1 MDINDFRTLATVLVF
16 LSFVSI
22 VWWAYGPSR
31 KSYFDQAAQLPFDA
45 DENFAQ
51 DSTATLVNSK
61 SEKAKKGEQA

>member
-31 KSYFDQAAQLPFDA
+31 RAYFDQAAQLPFDNE
-45 DENFAQ
+45 ENDTQ
-51 DSTATLVNSK
+51 SK
-61 SEKAKKGEQA
+61 LNPAKGEQS

>member
-31 KSYFDQAAQLPFDA
+31 RAYFDQAAQLPFDA
-45 DENFAQ
+45 DDDSAQ
-51 DSTATLVNSK
+51 PCTAGGDHAHK
-61 SEKAKKGEQA
+61 EKQA

>member
-16 LSFVSI
+16 ISFVSI

-45 DENFAQ
+45 DDQ
-51 DSTATLVNSK
+51 DSSATQTRSGT
-61 SEKAKKGEQA
+61 GERA

>member
-16 LSFVSI
+16 ISFVSI

-45 DENFAQ
+45 DDQ
-51 DSTATLVNSK
+51 DSSATQTMSRT
-61 SEKAKKGEQA
+61 GERA